1 MDLDRRGGCGG
12 LGKPVSGWAGAIVK
26 CGAEVSSRDSG
37 LQGLT
42 TPLAAPAFSPLASR
56 VQVVSVQRALQAT
69 RRRGNYFPASGD
81 VAFLRNSK
89 GLLGDPPPPN
99 LLWLKRHRSLFPPP
113 ERFSPAGGRA
123 LQQAVI
129 QGPRSLLSG
138 GFSFFAPRICTPVC
152 QPAGPQEGFTGPA
165 EWVPQSRPH
174 DHV

>member
-37 LQGLT
+37 LLGLT

-89 GLLGDPPPPN
+89 GLLGDPLPQICYGSN
-99 LLWLKRHRSLFPPP
+99 VTEVYFR
-113 ERFSPAGGRA
+113 
-123 LQQAVI
+123 LQNGLVQ
-129 QGPRSLLSG
+129 LED
-138 GFSFFAPRICTPVC
+138 AP
-152 QPAGPQEGFTGPA
+152 
-165 EWVPQSRPH
+165 SSKL
-174 DHV
+174 